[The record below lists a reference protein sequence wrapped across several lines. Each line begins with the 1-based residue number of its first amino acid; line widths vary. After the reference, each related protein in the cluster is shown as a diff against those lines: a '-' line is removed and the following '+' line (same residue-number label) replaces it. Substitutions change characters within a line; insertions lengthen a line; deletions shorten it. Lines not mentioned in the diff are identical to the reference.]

1 MKIIINK
8 NTPKDIIIYTKD
20 ILNGL
25 IKKLNNTSDKES
37 RQKIIASLL
46 ALSTFI
52 SGGVI
57 IAAKNADDAK
67 EDENIPQVIE
77 LPIDDLEIEQ
87 TNPTPFIVETE
98 EPTYTYEE
106 SSEYIVDSRNNIG
119 EPKDVDSAIKLY
131 TDIFEVR
138 KGLIDQIVY
147 DKIYNNPDFYSDYT
161 LDGVRYP
168 NMHEAI
174 FFTVLDIVY
183 HPGKYGY
190 NNEELRSYED
200 WETNLTAEEMT
211 YIFSEYFDINPF
223 FVQSIE
229 YTECGTRMDSIDYL
243 EKNNPAGIGPHN
255 TFRNKATGIIYLCYI
270 LSENYNITRDSG
282 LEDLQR
288 ISGMYCT
295 DGTET
300 WRSNSKEFYNTLT
313 NNGFLYMR
321 RNDNIDFIIDDITY
335 DNYINSNNKKM
346 D

>member
-8 NTPKDIIIYTKD
+8 NTPKDICIYTKD

-25 IKKLNNTSDKES
+25 IKKLNSTSDKES
-37 RQKIIASLL
+37 RQKIFASLL

-52 SGGVI
+52 SGGVL
-57 IAAKNADDAK
+57 IAAKKADEVK
-67 EDENIPQVIE
+67 PEENIPQILE
-77 LPIDDLEIEQ
+77 LPIEDLEIEQ
-87 TNPTPFIVETE
+87 TNPTPFIVERE
-98 EPTYTYEE
+98 ISPTYAEPKYTIE
-106 SSEYIVDSRNNIG
+106 SRNNIG
-119 EPKDVDSAIKLY
+119 VPEDVDSAIKLY
-131 TDIFEVR
+131 TDIFEVK
-138 KGLIDQIVY
+138 KGIVDPIVY
-147 DKIYNNPDFYSDYT
+147 DKIYNNPNFYSDFT
-161 LDGVRYP
+161 LDGTRYP

-190 NNEELRSYED
+190 NNEELRSYVD
-200 WETNLTAEEMT
+200 WETDLTAEEMT

-229 YTECGTRMDSIDYL
+229 YTECGTKMNSNDYL

-300 WRSNSKEFYNTLT
+300 WRNNSKEFYTKLT
-313 NNGFLYMR
+313 ENGFLYMR
-321 RNDNIDFIIDDITY
+321 RNDDINFVIDDITY
-335 DNYINSNNKKM
+335 NDYINSNNKKM